1 MINYISEIKQIL
13 AKYSSIKREMSNLE
27 DHVRSLKLRQ
37 NQIELEL
44 SQTREIERALIDK
57 IKIETGE
64 EPNFYKILEE
74 ISADA

>member
-57 IKIETGE
+57 IKVETGE